1 MEKKKTIKTTG
12 VTLIELL
19 VVVVILFVISFA
31 FGKFQKDIFASNDE
45 YTHRLYAEQEA
56 RTSLKN
62 LIAELRSA
70 EQSNTGD
77 YPIILASS
85 SAITFFSDID
95 GDGLQER
102 IRYYLDGTTLHKAV
116 LKPTG
121 SPYSYIESNETNSY
135 EINNVVTPGGQIFSY
150 YDRNYT
156 GTSSALSFPVN
167 ISSIRLVKVNITI
180 DANPTRS
187 PEPIT
192 FESQV
197 TIRNLKDNL

>member
-1 MEKKKTIKTTG
+1 MAKILHNQRG
-12 VTLIELL
+12 VSLIELI
-19 VVVVILFVISFA
+19 VVLVILFVISFA
-31 FGKFQKDIFASNDE
+31 FGKFQKDIFSNNDE
-45 YTHRLYAEQEA
+45 YQRRLYAEQEA

-70 EQSNTGD
+70 QQSDVGD

-85 SAITFFSDID
+85 SAITFFGDID

-102 IRYYLDGTTLHKAV
+102 VRYYLDGRTLRKTV

-121 SPYSYIESNETNSY
+121 SPHTYVEANEIKSY
-135 EINNVVTPGGQIFSY
+135 EINDVITTGGQIFTY

-167 ISSIRLVKVNITI
+167 VSNIRLVKVTITV
-180 DANPTRS
+180 DANPTRA

-192 FESQV
+192 FTSQV
-197 TIRNLKDNL
+197 MIRNLKDNL